1 VGERDRDDAIL
12 RVESGDVADRVVEAA
27 TDASLVIV
35 GASERGLLVRLVRG
49 SPVGRLVERLL
60 LR

>member
-1 VGERDRDDAIL
+1 VGERDRDDATL

-35 GASERGLLVRLVRG
+35 GASERGLLVCLVRG
-49 SPVGRLVERLL
+49 SPVGRIVERLL
-60 LR
+60 PR